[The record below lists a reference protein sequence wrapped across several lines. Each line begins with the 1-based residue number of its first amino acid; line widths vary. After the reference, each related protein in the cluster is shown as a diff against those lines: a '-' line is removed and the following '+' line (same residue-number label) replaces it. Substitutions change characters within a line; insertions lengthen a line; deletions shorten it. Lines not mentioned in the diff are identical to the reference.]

1 VCVIG
6 GKGGWT
12 ILHTL
17 GGGAGV
23 LIVERDMRDMLDIPP
38 GELLPPSLDKV
49 GLWRPA
55 LDKVGLERP
64 PICII
69 EVSSSSITSSSIAT
83 LQ

>member
-1 VCVIG
+1 MG
-6 GKGGWT
+6 GKGGCT
-12 ILHTL
+12 ILQTL

-49 GLWRPA
+49 GLCLPA
-55 LDKVGLERP
+55 LDRVGLVVLP
-64 PICII
+64 PICIKD
-69 EVSSSSITSSSIAT
+69 ESSSSITSSSIAT

>member
-1 VCVIG
+1 MCVIG

-12 ILHTL
+12 IFQTL

-23 LIVERDMRDMLDIPP
+23 LMVERDINDMLDIPP
-38 GELLPPSLDKV
+38 GELRPPNLDKV
-49 GLWRPA
+49 GLCRPV
-55 LDKVGLERP
+55 LDGVGLIRP

-69 EVSSSSITSSSIAT
+69 EPSSSSITSSSIAT